1 MLVFKKIQLSTKS
14 RITAFTLIELLV
26 TIAIIAILAA
36 ILFPVFARA
45 RENARRASCM
55 SNLKQIGLGIMQ
67 YTQDY
72 DEAYPPNWTGYD
84 DWTHRSP
91 ITDKS
96 VPAGNFTVTNG
107 SGTPSG
113 HYPTWMDIIFP
124 YVKSVQVFVCPSARV
139 NPTYPSY
146 GYSGALGGRNVG
158 VFGGTSGVPVT
169 LAAVQRP
176 SEIEMVMDENWN
188 YSFYAVPIDIGNNA
202 RNTDPAKYNTV
213 IPHLEGG
220 NVAFADGHVKW
231 VSRANMG
238 KIASGTT
245 TCTLSGGTGTP
256 ASSAYCD
263 RNWNPFIN

>member
-1 MLVFKKIQLSTKS
+1 
-14 RITAFTLIELLV
+14 
-26 TIAIIAILAA
+26 LAA

-72 DEAYPPNWTGYD
+72 DEAYPPIWTGLA
-84 DWTHRSP
+84 DWTSRPP

-96 VPAGNFTVTNG
+96 VPAGNFTVTNS
-107 SGTPSG
+107 SGTPHG

-124 YVKSVQVFVCPSARV
+124 YVKSVQVFVCPSALV
-139 NPTYPSY
+139 HPTYPSY
-146 GYSGALGGRNVG
+146 GYSGALGGRNVSS
-158 VFGGTSGVPVT
+158 FGGTSGVPVK

-176 SEIEMVMDENWN
+176 SEIEMVMDYNLN
-188 YSFYAVPIDIGNNA
+188 YSYYANPDGVGSYA
-202 RNTDPAKYNTV
+202 RSTDPTRFNVV

-231 VSRANMG
+231 VSRVNME

-245 TCTLSGGTGTP
+245 TCTVSGGIGTP

-263 RNWNPFIN
+263 RNWNPFLN